1 MIFSLTHPGNTVLER
16 KVPPWKIR
24 RIARYPRG
32 SRGLILGEPGGRRA
46 DLPGGEAGENPG
58 ITANRRNNK
67 NFGEIVGPP
76 GEGVKPFQITW
87 PIYALTVTCSEG
99 HPSHPGG
106 HALLPGRPP
115 SAGSFQPEALTALPV
130 PPYPRGGGRGGRPG
144 SRASAPGR
152 SPGEFHA
159 SPAVYWQP
167 DSVRAGTTVTAG
179 RREGPTTETPGTS
192 PGLPPALPGVPAAS
206 LRVSPGTRA
215 VPAYSRG
222 GGRAD

>member
-1 MIFSLTHPGNTVLER
+1 MPGTPGKPGTYTGR
-16 KVPPWKIR
+16 TRGKKPGRIR
-24 RIARYPRG
+24 GRT
-32 SRGLILGEPGGRRA
+32 RGLTGGEPGGRCA
-46 DLPGGEAGENPG
+46 DLPGDNPG

-144 SRASAPGR
+144 SRASAPGVPPGSSTPR
-152 SPGEFHA
+152 RPSTGSP
-159 SPAVYWQP
+159 
-167 DSVRAGTTVTAG
+167 TVSG
-179 RREGPTTETPGTS
+179 
-192 PGLPPALPGVPAAS
+192 PALP
-206 LRVSPGTRA
+206 
-215 VPAYSRG
+215 
-222 GGRAD
+222 